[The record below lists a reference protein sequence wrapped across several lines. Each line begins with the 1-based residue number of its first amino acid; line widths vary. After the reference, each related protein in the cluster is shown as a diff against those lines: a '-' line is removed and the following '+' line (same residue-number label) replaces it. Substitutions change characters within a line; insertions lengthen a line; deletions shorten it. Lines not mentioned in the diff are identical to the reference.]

1 MEYKLYNENAG
12 VKRAE
17 FLKSELGSD
26 FEVKLSKIT
35 KTGEP
40 LFFIEI
46 ENYHQKVYANEVQD
60 KVEFFFIINTDE
72 EEFSGK
78 GETISDAM
86 KDLKEKIQ
94 KNIQHSLSL
103 LKLLNF

>member
-1 MEYKLYNENAG
+1 MENKVYNKNEG
-12 VKRAE
+12 VKRVE

-35 KTGEP
+35 RTGDP

-46 ENYHQKVYANEVQD
+46 ENYHQKIYAYEVQD
-60 KVEFFFIINTDE
+60 KDDFSFVVSTDE

-86 KDLKEKIQ
+86 IDLKEKIQ
-94 KNIQHSLSL
+94 KSVQHSLSL
-103 LKLLNF
+103 LKLLNA